1 MSWKTPLVGLHI
13 SSSPTLLID
22 RCLAPTPFLLRLRH
36 TSADNSRKLLLADAE
51 KHTNGQVEDGNE
63 SNGES
68 SKEPEFDTDVLLGAC
83 AASPVSNTTA
93 GRLGAKAM
101 AGEARVA
108 ALTIP
113 ALADTLAR
121 TVLGSFNA
129 AFLRLEA

>member
-1 MSWKTPLVGLHI
+1 MWKNRHFV
-13 SSSPTLLID
+13 
-22 RCLAPTPFLLRLRH
+22 RLRH

-63 SNGES
+63 GNGES

-83 AASPVSNTTA
+83 AASPVSNTATS
-93 GRLGAKAM
+93 RLGAEAM

-121 TVLGSFNA
+121 TVLGSLDT